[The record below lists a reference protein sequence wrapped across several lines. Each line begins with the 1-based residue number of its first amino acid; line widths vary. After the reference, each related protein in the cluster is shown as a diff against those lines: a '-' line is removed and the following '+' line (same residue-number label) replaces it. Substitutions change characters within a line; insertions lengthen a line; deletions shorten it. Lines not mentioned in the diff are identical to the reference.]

1 MGFLENSGKAC
12 ARVDPP
18 GSVNQMAEPSS
29 ASDREQAVA
38 AARKRGLTKA
48 ELEQRLEAHRIDR
61 HFKAATQ
68 VAHAGAIEQAGIIR
82 RLFTE
87 RLDAYKWIA
96 ALSTAA
102 FFFVGQAVG
111 AAGRSIGGDPAIAA
125 LVAQA
130 CFLVSVFGAALY
142 MFGVDTRASKWHR
155 ALFIRTSHIRGA
167 HSSTSWGSSPDVEYV
182 SDPRGWRLAPAVSER
197 SSRAVRRRLGAS
209 DRSSP
214 G

>member
-1 MGFLENSGKAC
+1 MCRLPDSGPQHRMGFLENSGKAC

-87 RLDAYKWIA
+87 RLDAYKWICR
-96 ALSTAA
+96 ALNGGVFLCRTS
-102 FFFVGQAVG
+102 GWRRG
-111 AAGRSIGGDPAIAA
+111 PLDRWRSRDRRSGRSGVFSGIGVWRGSLHVRGGHACVE
-125 LVAQA
+125 VA
-130 CFLVSVFGAALY
+130 
-142 MFGVDTRASKWHR
+142 
-155 ALFIRTSHIRGA
+155 
-167 HSSTSWGSSPDVEYV
+167 
-182 SDPRGWRLAPAVSER
+182 
-197 SSRAVRRRLGAS
+197 SRAVHPDIARSRRSFLNVLGFFAG
-209 DRSSP
+209 R
-214 G
+214 